1 MTTLLKKKIAASSM
15 KEKIQMFRAPI
26 SLYVRVSHLFNH
38 SRLNGRMTRA
48 LGPFSILFFASHFLF
63 SSSAALN
70 IETLLSPYGVRWPV
84 KAAAAVHRC
93 FSLSPPPLKQS
104 FRKWWKSLNETIHRP
119 TRAEHHSC
127 AVVVVTLR
135 PDFVHFHPFGYVA
148 QQGETTS
155 RSTSQRDELFLFL
168 VS

>member
-1 MTTLLKKKIAASSM
+1 MMTTLLKKKIAASSM

-48 LGPFSILFFASHFLF
+48 LGPFFIIFFASHFLF

-70 IETLLSPYGVRWPV
+70 IETLLSPYGVRWSV

-104 FRKWWKSLNETIHRP
+104 FRK
-119 TRAEHHSC
+119 
-127 AVVVVTLR
+127 
-135 PDFVHFHPFGYVA
+135 
-148 QQGETTS
+148 
-155 RSTSQRDELFLFL
+155 
-168 VS
+168 